1 MFGSKKKNVTA
12 YGIVGLGASEKPSP
26 VSWQAPA
33 QSCSS
38 WTGMRNGSA
47 KCAS

>member
-12 YGIVGLGASEKPSP
+12 YGIVGLGRF